1 MGKEKDFFITLMR
14 SFVSWS
20 IYLIMLIIASF
31 IFYETIVLLVFVFS
45 AVTTH
50 FWNMDPS
57 NLESMRLSWQSW
69 IALAEQV
76 LNIVTFILVLVK
88 SFKILVSYSKNHH
101 IAVKD
106 LVEISI
112 IALLMEVVFNF
123 GLHSTETNV
132 LFAVLGTALVIVYA
146 TIPYFRQKTKKL
158 KL

>member
-1 MGKEKDFFITLMR
+1 MR
-14 SFVSWS
+14 GFVSWS
-20 IYLIMLIIASF
+20 IYVIMAIIAFF
-31 IFYETIVLLVFVFS
+31 IFYQTITLLLFVLT
-45 AVTTH
+45 AMYTH
-50 FWNMDPS
+50 MSEIQIWD
-57 NLESMRLSWQSW
+57 LASMQSSGRSG
-69 IALAEQV
+69 IILAEQV

-123 GLHSTETNV
+123 WIHSMEINI
-132 LFAVLGTALVIVYA
+132 LFSILWVALVIVYT

-158 KL
+158 KI

>member
-1 MGKEKDFFITLMR
+1 MR

-20 IYLIMLIIASF
+20 IYIIMAIIASF
-31 IFYETIVLLVFVFS
+31 IFYETLVLLIFVFT
-45 AVTTH
+45 AVTNH
-50 FWNMDPS
+50 FWNMDPG
-57 NLESMRLSWQSW
+57 NLESMRLSGQSW

-123 GLHSTETNV
+123 WLHTMEVNI
-132 LFAVLGTALVIVYA
+132 LFAILWTALVIVYA

-158 KL
+158 KM

>member
-1 MGKEKDFFITLMR
+1 
-14 SFVSWS
+14 
-20 IYLIMLIIASF
+20 MLIIASF

-45 AVTTH
+45 AITTH
-50 FWNMDPS
+50 FGNMDPN
-57 NLESMRLSWQSW
+57 NLESMRISGQTG

-123 GLHSTETNV
+123 
-132 LFAVLGTALVIVYA
+132 
-146 TIPYFRQKTKKL
+146 
-158 KL
+158 

>member
-1 MGKEKDFFITLMR
+1 MGKEKDFFIHLMR
-14 SFVSWS
+14 TFVSWS
-20 IYLIMLIIASF
+20 IYIIMAIIAAF
-31 IFYETIVLLVFVFS
+31 IFYETMVLIIFVF
-45 AVTTH
+45 AAI
-50 FWNMDPS
+50 S
-57 NLESMRLSWQSW
+57 NHMATMSPTDLDSMRISGQDS
-69 IALAEQV
+69 IAISEQV

-123 GLHSTETNV
+123 GLHTLEINI
-132 LFAVLGTALVIVYA
+132 LFAVLGVALVIVYA

>member
-1 MGKEKDFFITLMR
+1 MGKEKDFFVTLMR
-14 SFVSWS
+14 SFVSGS
-20 IYLIMLIIASF
+20 IYLIMLIIAAF
-31 IFYETIVLLVFVFS
+31 IFYETIVLLVFVFT
-45 AVTTH
+45 AITTH
-50 FWNMDPS
+50 FSNMDPS
-57 NLESMRLSWQSW
+57 NLESMRISGQSG

-123 GLHSTETNV
+123 GLHDITTNI
-132 LFAVLGTALVIVYA
+132 LFAVLGTALVIVYT
-146 TIPYFRQKTKKL
+146 TIPYFRKSTKKL
-158 KL
+158 KF

>member
-1 MGKEKDFFITLMR
+1 MR
-14 SFVSWS
+14 GFVSWS
-20 IYLIMLIIASF
+20 IYLIMFIIASF

-45 AVTTH
+45 AITTH
-50 FWNMDPS
+50 FGNMNPND
-57 NLESMRLSWQSW
+57 LDSMRISGQTW

-123 GLHSTETNV
+123 GLHDIATNI
-132 LFAVLGTALVIVYA
+132 LFATLWVALVIIYT
-146 TIPYFRQKTKKL
+146 TIPYFREKTKKL

>member
-1 MGKEKDFFITLMR
+1 MGKEKDFFIRLMR
-14 SFVSWS
+14 GFVSWS

-45 AVTTH
+45 AITTH
-50 FWNMDPS
+50 FGNMDPN
-57 NLESMRLSWQSW
+57 NLESMRISGQTG

-123 GLHSTETNV
+123 WLHSIETNI
-132 LFAVLGTALVIVYA
+132 LFAVLWVSLVIVYT
-146 TIPYFRQKTKKL
+146 TIPYFRKPTKKIHI
-158 KL
+158 